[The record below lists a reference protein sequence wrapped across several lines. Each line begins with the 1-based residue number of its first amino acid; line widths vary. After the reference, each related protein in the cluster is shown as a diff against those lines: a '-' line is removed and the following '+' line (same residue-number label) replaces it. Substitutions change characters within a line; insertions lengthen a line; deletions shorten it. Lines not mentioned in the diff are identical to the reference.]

1 MSSSFRTR
9 AHRRN
14 FFSRD
19 DLRNSN
25 RTFPAATLA
34 LGTEASVAGI
44 TAWRVNDVVAY
55 DRMRESA
62 SALTSL
68 LLQSSSATT
77 EERSGARTE
86 LAQLRHDLL
95 SLDGYDRVAVGEL
108 AARIDNRIAELKGSF
123 T

>member
-1 MSSSFRTR
+1 M
-9 AHRRN
+9 
-14 FFSRD
+14 
-19 DLRNSN
+19 
-25 RTFPAATLA
+25 
-34 LGTEASVAGI
+34 AGI

-77 EERSGARTE
+77 EEPSDVRAE

-95 SLDGYDRVAVGEL
+95 SLDGYDRVAVGDL
-108 AARIDNRIAELKGSF
+108 AARIDNRIAELKGLF